1 MKIEIVGPGCS
12 KCKFLAEQVSLACKE
27 AGIKADV
34 SKTTEIDEIV
44 AKGIFSTP
52 GLIID
57 GKVKSTGRVPTI
69 TEIKK
74 FLKAK

>member
-1 MKIEIVGPGCS
+1 MKIEILGPGCS

-44 AKGIFSTP
+44 ALVILFSTIA
-52 GLIID
+52 GLIF
-57 GKVKSTGRVPTI
+57 GNL
-69 TEIKK
+69 
-74 FLKAK
+74 F

>member
-1 MKIEIVGPGCS
+1 MKIEILGPGCS

-27 AGIKADV
+27 AGIKANV